1 MSFEK
6 SLIGVF
12 MIDKNKLPLVSNDA
26 INKIHLEEV
35 DILNTLSI
43 LIDKQDRAAITKQIQ
58 LLLEHM
64 QKHFSFE
71 EGLMKD
77 KSYPMFSI
85 HQADHN
91 KVLNETRYILMDW
104 RNMKDIDRLKE
115 YFQDELIAWLDQ
127 HIKAMDIPMAEFLN
141 NPL

>member
-1 MSFEK
+1 
-6 SLIGVF
+6 
-12 MIDKNKLPLVSNDA
+12 MIDKNKLPLVTVEA
-26 INKIHLEEV
+26 INEIHFEEA
-35 DILNTLSI
+35 DIINTLYE
-43 LIDKQDRAAITKQIQ
+43 LINKQDANAITTQIQ
-58 LLLEHM
+58 QLIKHM

-77 KSYPMFSI
+77 KSYPIYSI

-104 RNMKDIDRLKE
+104 RNAKDIERLKE

-127 HIKAMDIPMAEFLN
+127 HIKAMDTPMAEFVS
-141 NPL
+141 

>member
-1 MSFEK
+1 
-6 SLIGVF
+6 
-12 MIDKNKLPLVSNDA
+12 MIDKTKLPLVCVEN
-26 INKIHLEEV
+26 INNIHFEEV
-35 DILNTLSI
+35 DIINNLYE
-43 LIDKQDRAAITKQIQ
+43 LIDKQDESSITKQIQ
-58 LLLEHM
+58 ILVEHM

-71 EGLMKD
+71 EELMKD
-77 KSYPMFSI
+77 KSYPMYSI

-104 RNMKDIDRLKE
+104 RNSKDIDRLKE

-127 HIKAMDIPMAEFLN
+127 HIKAMDTPMAEFVELN